1 MEDGDRPRAAS
12 EAVDRASEAV
22 DPASEAVDRASERVD
37 PASEA
42 VDRAFA
48 AVHRADFLPP
58 DLRRAADA
66 DQALQIGYG
75 QTNSQPTTVRDML
88 HLLEV
93 QPGDRVL
100 DVGCGSGWT
109 TALLGV
115 LVGPTGCV
123 DGVEI
128 IPELVAWGRENLAG
142 YALPWAHIHQSAD
155 GVLGLPEHA
164 PYDRI
169 LVSEESRDLPT
180 ALTEQLAPSGR
191 MVVPVAGRMHVV
203 RRTDSR
209 TEVERHGYY
218 SFVPLIT

>member
-1 MEDGDRPRAAS
+1 MQDADRRAA
-12 EAVDRASEAV
+12 VFQ
-22 DPASEAVDRASERVD
+22 
-37 PASEA
+37 A

-48 AVHRADFLPP
+48 AVDRADFLPP
-58 DLRRAADA
+58 GLRGAAGA
-66 DQALQIGYG
+66 DQALLIGHG

-93 QPGDRVL
+93 RPGDRVL

-115 LVGPTGCV
+115 LAGQAGRV
-123 DGVEI
+123 DGVEL

-142 YALPWAHIHQSAD
+142 YRMPCTHIHQAAG
-155 GVLGLPEHA
+155 GVLGLPERA

-169 LVSEESRDLPT
+169 LVSAESPELPA
-180 ALTEQLAPSGR
+180 ALVEQLAQNGR
-191 MVVPVAGRMHVV
+191 MVVPVAGRMLVV

-218 SFVPLIT
+218 SFVPLVT

>member
-22 DPASEAVDRASERVD
+22 DRAFEAVG
-37 PASEA
+37 
-42 VDRAFA
+42 
-48 AVHRADFLPP
+48 RADFLPA
-58 DLRRAADA
+58 DLRTAAGA

-93 QPGDRVL
+93 RPGDRVL

-115 LVGPTGCV
+115 LVGEAGRV

-142 YALPWAHIHQSAD
+142 YPLPWVHIHQAAE
-155 GVLGLPEHA
+155 GVLGLPQRA

-169 LVSEESRDLPT
+169 LVSAQSRDLPT
-180 ALTEQLAPSGR
+180 ALVEQLAHSGR
-191 MVVPVAGRMHVV
+191 MVLPVAGRMLVV